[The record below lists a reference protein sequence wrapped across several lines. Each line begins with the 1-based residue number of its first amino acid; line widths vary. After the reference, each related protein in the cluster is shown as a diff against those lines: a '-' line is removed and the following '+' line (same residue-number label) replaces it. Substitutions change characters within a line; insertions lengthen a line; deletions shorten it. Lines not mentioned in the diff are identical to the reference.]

1 MLYWECVLPSMMVA
15 LLGGC
20 TSNSDCNLLQ
30 GLLPTIM
37 SSLLEGKLPNVR
49 SGFLEEVTSIH
60 DEQVIGGQLE
70 GLLPAVASNPLKRII
85 LIVMSVQLVAFYQKT
100 LLLVRDNI
108 VLEGLSPTKFSILIA
123 KINMNRLLPTLT
135 WNVRFRVI

>member
-1 MLYWECVLPSMMVA
+1 MMVA

-60 DEQVIGGQLE
+60 DE
-70 GLLPAVASNPLKRII
+70 
-85 LIVMSVQLVAFYQKT
+85 
-100 LLLVRDNI
+100 
-108 VLEGLSPTKFSILIA
+108 
-123 KINMNRLLPTLT
+123 
-135 WNVRFRVI
+135 